1 MYKSSYKTI
10 AAALRTALTRQG
22 VFVGGTAGY
31 PRVQLHSFVENTPQD
46 KGDAVRVLSC
56 VVETNS
62 TKSAVDAAT
71 INDTNVQLLGSFS
84 YTGTDFRAFGVVPTQ
99 LQEFTETS
107 DPQQILYRV
116 LQSIDIYVQQL

>member
-56 VVETNS
+56 VVESIS
-62 TKSAVDAAT
+62 TKSAVDSAT
-71 INDTNVQLLGSFS
+71 INETNLQLLGGFS
-84 YTGTDFRAFGVVPTQ
+84 YSGTDFRAFGLIPTQ
-99 LQEFTETS
+99 QQELTETS
-107 DPQQILYRV
+107 DPQKILYRV

>member
-10 AAALRTALTRQG
+10 NAALTAALTRTG
-22 VFVGGTAGY
+22 VHVGGTASY

-56 VVETNS
+56 VVEADS
-62 TKSAVDAAT
+62 TTSAVDAAR
-71 INDTNVQLLGSFS
+71 INEDNLQLLGGFS